1 MRSKAGMAN
10 IQADVDLR
18 EAQVSAPRL
27 EIWFG
32 WEMILPSSDNRK
44 AVITQE
50 TQITSTVWK
59 I

>member
-1 MRSKAGMAN
+1 MAN